1 MKRVTL
7 PAFKA
12 LPALAIILAIDA
24 TLPLPALGQNQNPY
38 SNPTA
43 SALNTVLSWLAS
55 HQDPDGSYG
64 PYTQIQAAPA
74 AYALWLNG
82 SSSPN
87 ARATFAWLAS
97 ELDNETSGIWYEADI
112 PGEILYT
119 LAVSGNL
126 GLLAHWPAD
135 YSRLLAMRDNAGGF
149 KGFAA
154 PPTYEAVAS
163 SVDTAMA
170 LWGLI
175 NAQEISLHGQKLAS
189 SYLLSLQNSDGSF
202 NLTSTITSNEFS
214 ALGPEPISI
223 TALVTLVLNNASYT
237 RNDSRVSEALNYLTR
252 SASGNFSGHVYAAA
266 IAALAF
272 SKFGM
277 PTETSKAIT
286 FILSSQNSDG
296 GFRDKIRSSENS
308 NALDTGWAAIAL
320 QLVQPAPLPTGLP
333 VIEIIAAVAV
343 AAVSVLGIFV
353 YYRRRRKSL
362 R

>member
-7 PAFKA
+7 PAFKS
-12 LPALAIILAIDA
+12 LPALTMIL
-24 TLPLPALGQNQNPY
+24 TLAAVLPTPASAPNQNIY
-38 SNPTA
+38 SNPTT
-43 SALNTVLSWLAS
+43 SALNTALSWLAS

-64 PYTQIQAAPA
+64 PYSQIQAAPA
-74 AYALWLNG
+74 AYALWLNY

-87 ARATFAWLAS
+87 ARATFEWLAS
-97 ELDNETSGIWYEADI
+97 EVDNETSGIWYEADI
-112 PGEILYT
+112 PGEILYA
-119 LAVSGNL
+119 LAASDNL
-126 GLLAHWPAD
+126 GLLTGRFQD
-135 YSRLLAMRDNAGGF
+135 YSRLLALRDNAGGF

-175 NAQEISLHGQKLAS
+175 NAQEMSLHGQKLAS

-202 NLTSTITSNEFS
+202 NLTSTIPSNEFS

-237 RNDSRVSEALNYLTR
+237 RNDSKVSEALNYLTR
-252 SASGNFSGHVYAAA
+252 SVSGGFSGHVYAAA

-277 PTETSKAIT
+277 PTEASKAIT
-286 FILSSQNSDG
+286 FMLSSQNPDG

-308 NALDTGWAAIAL
+308 NALDTGWVAIAL
-320 QLVQPAPLPTGLP
+320 QLAQPEPLPTGLP
-333 VIEIIAAVAV
+333 VIGIIAAVAV
-343 AAVSVLGIFV
+343 AVASVLGALV